1 MVSAP
6 ARRALIPR
14 MVERGISQRRACVL
28 LGLARS
34 ALRYQARLPAKDA
47 AVIERMKHYAA
58 LYPRFG
64 YRRIHIYRKR
74 PPTSPSLLS

>member
-1 MVSAP
+1 
-6 ARRALIPR
+6 
-14 MVERGISQRRACVL
+14 MVERGISQRRACAL

-58 LYPRFG
+58 LYPRF
-64 YRRIHIYRKR
+64 
-74 PPTSPSLLS
+74 